1 MSLSIYLVKG
11 FRRGKGEQSVSGF
24 FNKSST
30 IGISLGVSVLIL
42 ALSVI
47 NGFELALKDR
57 LLSVI
62 PHIEYYAPSKPLD
75 NFAHHQAKLL
85 THAEVKAV
93 APYIKLNAMV
103 SHQSNMH
110 GVVLKGIEPMREQ
123 SVSKSSEYVVPAQSF
138 NHLDEGEIILGQ
150 ALAQQL
156 ELTVG
161 DKVNVLL
168 PEPGTQ
174 SLASINRISLTL
186 VGTINL
192 GGQLDMN
199 FGQISLR
206 QAQKLKQFSDSQF
219 DGLQVKVA
227 DVFAAR
233 QSALAIGQLLDEL
246 VYIETWYRSQG
257 NLYQD
262 IQMVRLIVYITV
274 FLIVAVASFNIVS
287 TLVMEVKEKQSSI
300 AILKT
305 MGATDGTI
313 IRCFILQGV
322 HQAAIGLSLG
332 LALGILLSLS
342 ISDIY
347 LFASEIMGK
356 NVLSG
361 VYFIDYLP
369 SEIKIQDL
377 AITAGI
383 TFVMAILACIYPAIK
398 ASKTDPAK
406 ILGH

>member
-1 MSLSIYLVKG
+1 MSLSVYLVKG
-11 FRRGKGEQSVSGF
+11 FRRGKGEKSVSGF
-24 FNKSST
+24 FSKSST
-30 IGISLGVSVLIL
+30 IGISLGVAVLIL

-47 NGFELALKDR
+47 NGFEFALKDR

-75 NFAHHQAKLL
+75 NFTHHQQRLL
-85 THAEVKAV
+85 THPEVKAV

-103 SHQSNMH
+103 SHKGKMH
-110 GVVLKGIEPMREQ
+110 GVVLKGINPALEQ
-123 SVSKSSEYVVPAQSF
+123 TVSKSAEYITPKSSINLADGEVV
-138 NHLDEGEIILGQ
+138 LGK
-150 ALAQQL
+150 ALAEKL
-156 ELTVG
+156 ELSLGDTVT
-161 DKVNVLL
+161 VLL

-174 SLASINRISLTL
+174 SLASINRINLTL
-186 VGTINL
+186 VGMINL

-199 FGQISLR
+199 YGQITLGK
-206 QAQKLKQFSDSQF
+206 AQQLKRFSNTEF

-233 QSALAIGQLLDEL
+233 QSALSIGQSLDEL

-287 TLVMEVKEKQSSI
+287 TLIMEVKEKQSSI

-313 IRCFILQGV
+313 IRCFLLQGM
-322 HQAAIGLSLG
+322 HQAAIGLALG
-332 LALGILLSLS
+332 LGLGVFLSLT

-347 LFASEIMGK
+347 LFLSELLGK

-369 SEIKIQDL
+369 SEINIKDL
-377 AITAGI
+377 VITTVI
-383 TFVMAILACIYPAIK
+383 TFTMAVVACIYPAVK

>member
-1 MSLSIYLVKG
+1 MSLSVYLVKG
-11 FRRGKGEQSVSGF
+11 FRRGKGDTTVSGF
-24 FNKSST
+24 FSKSST
-30 IGISLGVSVLIL
+30 IGISLGVAVLIL

-47 NGFELALKDR
+47 NGFEVALKER

-62 PHIEYYAPSKPLD
+62 PHIEYYAPAKPLD
-75 NFAHHQAKLL
+75 NFASHQEKLL
-85 THAEVKAV
+85 SHPEAVAV

-103 SHQSNMH
+103 SHKGKMH
-110 GVVLKGIEPMREQ
+110 GVLLKGVDPELDAT
-123 SVSKSSEYVVPAQSF
+123 VSDSAKYISPKSSVNLET
-138 NHLDEGEIILGQ
+138 GELILGK
-150 ALAQQL
+150 ALANKLQL
-156 ELTVG
+156 EIGDTVS
-161 DKVNVLL
+161 VLL

-174 SLASINRISLTL
+174 SLASIKRINLSL

-199 FGQISLR
+199 FGQIALS
-206 QAQKLKQFSDSQF
+206 QAQQLKNVSNTQF
-219 DGLQVKVA
+219 DGLQVKIR
-227 DVFAAR
+227 DVFNVR
-233 QSALAIGQLLDEL
+233 NSALAIGQKLDEL

-287 TLVMEVKEKQSSI
+287 TLIMEVKEKSASI

-313 IRCFILQGV
+313 VRCFLLQGI
-322 HQAAIGLSLG
+322 HQAAIGLGIG
-332 LALGILLSLS
+332 LILGIILSLTV
-342 ISDIY
+342 SDIY
-347 LFASEIMGK
+347 LLISELLGK

-369 SEIKIQDL
+369 SQLNVNDL
-377 AITAGI
+377 LITTVI
-383 TFVMAILACIYPAIK
+383 TFTMAIIACIYPAVK

>member
-1 MSLSIYLVKG
+1 MSLSVYLVKG
-11 FRRGKGEQSVSGF
+11 FRRGKGEKSVSGF
-24 FNKSST
+24 FSKSST
-30 IGISLGVSVLIL
+30 IGISLGVAVLIL

-47 NGFELALKDR
+47 NGFEFALKDR

-62 PHIEYYAPSKPLD
+62 PHIEYYAPSKPLKD
-75 NFAHHQAKLL
+75 FTHHQQRLL
-85 THAEVKAV
+85 THPEVKAV

-103 SHQSNMH
+103 SHKGKMH
-110 GVVLKGIEPMREQ
+110 GVVLKGINPSLEQ
-123 SVSKSSEYVVPAQSF
+123 TVSKSAEYITPKSSINLADGEVV
-138 NHLDEGEIILGQ
+138 LGQ
-150 ALAQQL
+150 ALAEKL
-156 ELTVG
+156 ELSLGDTVT
-161 DKVNVLL
+161 VLL

-174 SLASINRISLTL
+174 SLASINRINLTL
-186 VGTINL
+186 AGTINL

-199 FGQISLR
+199 YGQITLGK
-206 QAQKLKQFSDSQF
+206 AQQLKRFSNTEF

-233 QSALAIGQLLDEL
+233 QSALSIGQSLDEL

-287 TLVMEVKEKQSSI
+287 TLIMEVKEKQSSI

-313 IRCFILQGV
+313 IRCFLLQGV
-322 HQAAIGLSLG
+322 HQAAIGLALG
-332 LALGILLSLS
+332 LTFGVLLSLT

-347 LFASEIMGK
+347 LFLSELLGK

-369 SEIKIQDL
+369 SEINLIDL
-377 AITAGI
+377 TITTVI
-383 TFVMAILACIYPAIK
+383 TFTMAVVACIYPAVK

>member
-1 MSLSIYLVKG
+1 MNLSVYLVKG
-11 FRRGKGEQSVSGF
+11 FRRGKGETSLSGF
-24 FNKSST
+24 FSKSST
-30 IGISLGVSVLIL
+30 IGISLGVAVLIL

-47 NGFELALKDR
+47 NGFEFALKDR

-75 NFAHHQAKLL
+75 NFAHHQQRLM
-85 THAEVKAV
+85 THPDVKAV

-103 SHQSNMH
+103 SHKDKMH
-110 GVVLKGIEPMREQ
+110 GVLLKGIEPKYEQ
-123 SVSKSSEYVVPAQSF
+123 SVSKSAEYISPKNSINLA
-138 NHLDEGEIILGQ
+138 EGEVVLGK
-150 ALAQQL
+150 ALADKL
-156 ELTVG
+156 ALSIG
-161 DKVNVLL
+161 DSVILLL

-174 SLASINRISLTL
+174 SLASINRLQLTL

-199 FGQISLR
+199 FGQISLS
-206 QAQKLKQFSDSQF
+206 QAQQLKGFSKSQF

-233 QSALAIGQLLDEL
+233 QNALSIGQSLDEL

-287 TLVMEVKEKQSSI
+287 TLIMEVKEKQSSI

-305 MGATDGTI
+305 MGASDGTI

-322 HQAAIGLSLG
+322 YQAAIGLALG
-332 LALGILLSLS
+332 LIFGVMLSLT
-342 ISDIY
+342 ISDLY
-347 LFASEIMGK
+347 LFATELMGK

-369 SEIKIQDL
+369 SKISYNDL
-377 AITAGI
+377 AITSVI
-383 TFVMAILACIYPAIK
+383 TFLMAILACIYPAVK
-398 ASKTDPAK
+398 ASQTDPAK

>member
-1 MSLSIYLVKG
+1 L
-11 FRRGKGEQSVSGF
+11 EQ
-24 FNKSST
+24 T
-30 IGISLGVSVLIL
+30 
-42 ALSVI
+42 
-47 NGFELALKDR
+47 
-57 LLSVI
+57 
-62 PHIEYYAPSKPLD
+62 
-75 NFAHHQAKLL
+75 
-85 THAEVKAV
+85 
-93 APYIKLNAMV
+93 
-103 SHQSNMH
+103 
-110 GVVLKGIEPMREQ
+110 
-123 SVSKSSEYVVPAQSF
+123 VSKSAEYITPKSSINLADGDVV
-138 NHLDEGEIILGQ
+138 LGK
-150 ALAQQL
+150 ALAEKL
-156 ELTVG
+156 ELSLGDTVT
-161 DKVNVLL
+161 VLL

-174 SLASINRISLTL
+174 SLASINRINLTL

-199 FGQISLR
+199 YGQITLGK
-206 QAQKLKQFSDSQF
+206 AQQLKRFSNTEF

-227 DVFAAR
+227 DVFSAR
-233 QSALAIGQLLDEL
+233 QSALSIGQSLDEL

-287 TLVMEVKEKQSSI
+287 TLIMEVKEKQYSI

-305 MGATDGTI
+305 MGATDSTI
-313 IRCFILQGV
+313 IRCFLLQGV
-322 HQAAIGLSLG
+322 HQAAIGLALG
-332 LALGILLSLS
+332 LAFGVLLSLT

-347 LFASEIMGK
+347 LFLSELLGK

-369 SEIKIQDL
+369 SEINLKDL
-377 AITAGI
+377 AITTVI
-383 TFVMAILACIYPAIK
+383 TFTMAVVACIYPAVK

>member
-1 MSLSIYLVKG
+1 MSLSVYLVKG
-11 FRRGKGEQSVSGF
+11 FRRGKGEKSVSGF
-24 FNKSST
+24 FSKSST
-30 IGISLGVSVLIL
+30 IGISLGVAVLIL

-47 NGFELALKDR
+47 NGFEFALKDR

-75 NFAHHQAKLL
+75 NFTHHQQRLL
-85 THAEVKAV
+85 THPEVKAV

-103 SHQSNMH
+103 SHKGKMH
-110 GVVLKGIEPMREQ
+110 GVVLKGINPALEQ
-123 SVSKSSEYVVPAQSF
+123 TVSKSAEYITPKSSINLADGEVV
-138 NHLDEGEIILGQ
+138 LGK
-150 ALAQQL
+150 ALAEKL
-156 ELTVG
+156 ALSLGDTVT
-161 DKVNVLL
+161 VLL

-174 SLASINRISLTL
+174 SLASINRINLTL

-199 FGQISLR
+199 YGQITLAK
-206 QAQKLKQFSDSQF
+206 AQQLKRFSNTEF

-233 QSALAIGQLLDEL
+233 QSALSIGQSLDEL

-287 TLVMEVKEKQSSI
+287 TLIMEVKEKQSSI

-313 IRCFILQGV
+313 IRCFLLQGV
-322 HQAAIGLSLG
+322 HQAAIGLALG
-332 LALGILLSLS
+332 LAFGVLLSLT

-347 LFASEIMGK
+347 IFLSELLGK

-369 SEIKIQDL
+369 SEINIKDL
-377 AITAGI
+377 VITTVI
-383 TFVMAILACIYPAIK
+383 TFTMAVVACIYPAVK

>member
-1 MSLSIYLVKG
+1 MSLSVYLVKG
-11 FRRGKGEQSVSGF
+11 FRRGKGEKSVSGF
-24 FNKSST
+24 FSKSST
-30 IGISLGVSVLIL
+30 IGISLGVAVLIL

-47 NGFELALKDR
+47 NGFEFALKDR

-62 PHIEYYAPSKPLD
+62 PHIEYYAPSKPLN
-75 NFAHHQAKLL
+75 NFTHHQQRLL
-85 THAEVKAV
+85 THPEVKAV

-103 SHQSNMH
+103 SHKGKMH
-110 GVVLKGIEPMREQ
+110 GVVLKGINPSLEQ
-123 SVSKSSEYVVPAQSF
+123 TVSKSADYITPKSSINLADGEVV
-138 NHLDEGEIILGQ
+138 LGK
-150 ALAQQL
+150 ALAEKL
-156 ELTVG
+156 ALSLGDTVT
-161 DKVNVLL
+161 VLL

-174 SLASINRISLTL
+174 SLASINRINLTL
-186 VGTINL
+186 AGTINL

-199 FGQISLR
+199 FGQITLGK
-206 QAQKLKQFSDSQF
+206 AQQLKRFSNAEF

-233 QSALAIGQLLDEL
+233 QSALSIGQSLDEL

-305 MGATDGTI
+305 MGANDNTI
-313 IRCFILQGV
+313 IKCFLLQGIY
-322 HQAAIGLSLG
+322 QAAQGLFFG
-332 LALGILLSLS
+332 LLFGILLSLS

-347 LFASEIMGK
+347 EMISRLSGN

-369 SEIKIQDL
+369 SQLKWVDL
-377 AITAGI
+377 LITSAIT
-383 TFVMAILACIYPAIK
+383 FLMAIIACIFPAIK

-406 ILGH
+406 VLGH